1 VNPADE
7 ELFERLQL
15 GTRGAARLLRGMA
28 RRGKALERDEP
39 ERAVLLL
46 AGVSAHPLYKGGRL
60 AFDML
65 EVEDLMLDE
74 PLDSTLSVLDLSH
87 VLGAG
92 AATAA
97 RIGDELLR
105 LGADG
110 LTDGTS
116 LETVSQAA
124 AAFPQDVE
132 GTAAASSLPRVQLR
146 PARTPG
152 NNGTDERPGALDS
165 MPELQSSDYLFDL
178 VVLGFLDVVARQSVG
193 ENGR

>member
-1 VNPADE
+1 MDPADE
-7 ELFERLQL
+7 QLLERVHLA
-15 GTRGAARLLRGMA
+15 TRGAARLLRGMA
-28 RRGKALERDEP
+28 RRGKAIERDEP

-74 PLDSTLSVLDLSH
+74 PLDSALSSFDLTQ
-87 VLGAG
+87 VLGLG
-92 AATAA
+92 AAA

-110 LTDGTS
+110 PARRDLDGAAVRGAATS
-116 LETVSQAA
+116 HDGADGIGEAK
-124 AAFPQDVE
+124 
-132 GTAAASSLPRVQLR
+132 SLPRLQLA
-146 PARTPG
+146 PARSGSDNGTTPG
-152 NNGTDERPGALDS
+152 PPDLDS

-178 VVLGFLDVVARQSVG
+178 FMLGFLDTVG
-193 ENGR
+193 KEWLREGGR